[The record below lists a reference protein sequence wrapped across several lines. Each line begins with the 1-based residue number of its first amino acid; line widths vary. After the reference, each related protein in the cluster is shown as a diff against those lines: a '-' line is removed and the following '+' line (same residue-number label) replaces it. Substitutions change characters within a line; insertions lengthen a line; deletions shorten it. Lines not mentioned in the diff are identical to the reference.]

1 MDLRARR
8 ELNNGFGNAL
18 ARAFELVVTPM
29 VFVAIGYGLGTLVGA
44 RPVVTFAFGAFGVLG
59 TIVRL
64 FYGYDLE
71 MRRHEQEGPWAK
83 RS

>member
-8 ELNNGFGNAL
+8 ELNNGFGNAM

-29 VFVAIGYGLGTLVGA
+29 VFVAIGYGIGTLVGA
-44 RPVVTFAFGAFGVLG
+44 RPVLTFAFGAFAVFG

-64 FYGYDLE
+64 FYRYDLD

-83 RS
+83 RA